1 MNDTDD
7 EIEMLLK
14 DITIKEIRTFKEIN
28 ETNSDIIDDIYSDF
42 LKYTINIENKKNLT
56 RYLKNSYELIDI
68 REALPNMW
76 ISYIDLSKFYNLK
89 IHCRGLFIKFKS
101 DKTIQIK
108 LNHRFYNVNINNKI
122 FFKKLN
128 NKDLLKIHLIESI
141 N

>member
-56 RYLKNSYELIDI
+56 N
-68 REALPNMW
+68 W
-76 ISYIDLSKFYNLK
+76 II
-89 IHCRGLFIKFKS
+89 
-101 DKTIQIK
+101 
-108 LNHRFYNVNINNKI
+108 
-122 FFKKLN
+122 
-128 NKDLLKIHLIESI
+128 
-141 N
+141 